1 MTFEKMENISKKQR
15 DLTKLL
21 QDELDVWKKLISKF
35 NSLDRDEL
43 LYDLYVCEKEGEE
56 YLEEIDNLIKKTGKI
71 SSSLSSPLELE
82 DNLLLSILSLK
93 QINNHLRRI
102 LRKREILR
110 EKGAKVIQETY
121 NSIIHR

>member
-21 QDELDVWKKLISKF
+21 QDELDVWRKLISKF